1 MLQRYSPAQLIGFAR
16 RLDPG
21 LRAQD
26 FADAGRRL
34 DRLPDQAFTA
44 IGLSHDDIS
53 ALRTRFTAW
62 PRTAEAADRDPG
74 QAAPA
79 RRSPGQWH
87 ISRGREAEQREP
99 EAGQ

>member
-62 PRTAEAADRDPG
+62 PRTAEAADRQPG
-74 QAAPA
+74 PA
-79 RRSPGQWH
+79 EPGWRPPGRRQVSTDRS
-87 ISRGREAEQREP
+87 IEQLEP